1 MVTWITCG
9 DGAGRTY
16 TSSGG
21 RVPVAAAGGAML
33 AVATGEAADV
43 IWLAER

>member
-1 MVTWITCG
+1 MTLG

-21 RVPVAAAGGAML
+21 RVPVAAADGDTL
-33 AVATGEAADV
+33 AEATGEAADV
-43 IWLAER
+43 IRLAER